1 MKAAI
6 YYEVGEVEVLKYEDV
21 PEPEISPDEVLI
33 RVKASSLNRLDLRLR
48 SGKSPRPV
56 DLPHVGGGDIAGDVE
71 KVGRNVKGVKQGTR
85 VVVSPTVKTVSHKT
99 GAADLA
105 LNKVIGVNCWG
116 GFAELVKVPAENVV
130 EIPEDLS
137 YDDAS
142 TLPVCY
148 VTAWYGLFDRGGL
161 KPSETVLVHAA
172 GSGTGSAAVQV
183 AKLAGAYVIATA
195 GSDEKLAKA
204 RELGADETINYSTH
218 EFADEVKRI
227 TDKRGVDLI
236 FDQIGGSAWEGNINS
251 LAPEGRLLLVGV
263 VGGVAVSANIG
274 PIIMRDISVLG
285 VAVFNAELSALATVV
300 GLAAKGEL
308 KPTIDRTMPL
318 SEIQAA
324 QKLLEDRAQFGKVV
338 LNP

>member
-6 YYEVGEVEVLKYEDV
+6 YNEVGSVEVLKYEDV
-21 PEPEISPDEVLI
+21 PEPEISPDEVLV

-56 DLPHVGGGDIAGDVE
+56 DLPHVGGVDIAGDVE

-85 VVVSPTVKTVSHKT
+85 VVVSPTVKTISHKT
-99 GAADLA
+99 GGADLA
-105 LNKVIGVNCWG
+105 LNKVIGVNYWG
-116 GFAELVKVPAENVV
+116 GFAELVKVPAENLV
-130 EIPEDLS
+130 EIPEGLS
-137 YDDAS
+137 YDEAS

-204 RELGADETINYSTH
+204 RKLGADETINYSTC

-236 FDQIGGSAWEGNINS
+236 FDQIGGSAWEGNISS
-251 LAPEGRLLLVGV
+251 LAPKGRLLLVGV
-263 VGGVAVSANIG
+263 VGGGAASANIG
-274 PIIMRDISVLG
+274 PIIIRDISVLG
-285 VAVFNAELSALATVV
+285 VTVFNAELSTLATVA
-300 GLAAKGEL
+300 GLAVKGEL
-308 KPTIDRTMPL
+308 KPAIDRAMPL
-318 SEIQAA
+318 SEVQAA